1 MPKGS
6 GRTKNLRYGAQEET
20 GWTSVN
26 TNDKKA
32 MDELHQYLF
41 GGNTEKLGIPE
52 GVDLDDLE
60 DVYNIDIDVIGK
72 DANTLAASNIQN
84 LLRLYNNKEF
94 TDEHPDFKRR
104 IDTEIE
110 SLRMLYKMK
119 HINEEVHDHLVNSI
133 AKHPGNASL
142 YMALDRMQGKMLSI
156 DKQIREQIADFNK
169 IITGYQME
177 LNFARDNDLNNN
189 DGGRTSQL
197 EDGSIMSR
205 GNKAFIEQM
214 RSNEKIENTNLKV
227 NNIDLDNLPS
237 GWNINEETGEVY
249 DEDTGEV
256 MGKIQG

>member
-26 TNDKKA
+26 PNDKKA
-32 MDELHQYLF
+32 MDELQQYLF
-41 GGNTEKLGIPE
+41 GENAEKLGIPE

-72 DANTLAASNIQN
+72 DANILATSNIQN

-177 LNFARDNDLNNN
+177 LNFARDNDL
-189 DGGRTSQL
+189 DKGGNTSEL
-197 EDGSIMSR
+197 EDGSVMSR
-205 GNKAFIEQM
+205 GNKSFIEQM
-214 RSNEKIENTNLKV
+214 RADDEQETSDNS
-227 NNIDLDNLPS
+227 LDPENLPA
-237 GWNINEETGEVY
+237 GWAIDEEIGEVY
-249 DEDTGEV
+249 DTDTGEV
-256 MGKIQG
+256 VGRVREAL

>member
-20 GWTSVN
+20 GWTSVDP
-26 TNDKKA
+26 NDKKA
-32 MDELHQYLF
+32 MDELQQYLF
-41 GGNTEKLGIPE
+41 GGNAEKLGIPE

-60 DVYNIDIDVIGK
+60 DVYNIDIDDIGK
-72 DANTLAASNIQN
+72 TANTLAASNIQN

-110 SLRMLYKMK
+110 SLRMLYKMR

-156 DKQIREQIADFNK
+156 DKQIRAQIADFNN

-177 LNFARDNDLNNN
+177 LNFARDNDLNK
-189 DGGRTSQL
+189 GGNTSEF
-197 EDGSIMSR
+197 EDGSVMSR
-205 GNKAFIEQM
+205 GNKSFIEQM
-214 RSNEKIENTNLKV
+214 RADDEPETSNNS
-227 NNIDLDNLPS
+227 LDPENLPA
-237 GWNINEETGEVY
+237 GWAIDEETGEVY
-249 DEDTGEV
+249 DTDTGEV
-256 MGKIQG
+256 VGRVREAL

>member
-26 TNDKKA
+26 PNDKKS
-32 MDELHQYLF
+32 MDELQQYLF
-41 GGNTEKLGIPE
+41 GGNAENLGIPE

-177 LNFARDNDLNNN
+177 LNFARDNDL
-189 DGGRTSQL
+189 DKGGNTSEL
-197 EDGSIMSR
+197 EDGSVMSR
-205 GNKAFIEQM
+205 GNKSFIEQM
-214 RSNEKIENTNLKV
+214 RADYEQETSDNS
-227 NNIDLDNLPS
+227 LDPENLPA
-237 GWNINEETGEVY
+237 GWTINEETGEVY
-249 DEDTGEV
+249 DTDTGEV
-256 MGKIQG
+256 VGRVREAL